1 MDVEFLLSRLS
12 TFLGLKL
19 DSWVCG
25 PERDT
30 ERQMAERSRCPV
42 FKVKACMSVVI

>member
-19 DSWVCG
+19 DSWGYG
-25 PERDT
+25 PERD
-30 ERQMAERSRCPV
+30 RWQKDPV
-42 FKVKACMSVVI
+42 AQSLK